1 MAKVDVVCRYCQKTE
16 NVKRHGKGSSSHH
29 RYHCYACH
37 KTFQLNYTY
46 QACNPGVKA
55 QIVDMV
61 INNGGI
67 RDTLEL

>member
-46 QACNPGVKA
+46 Q
-55 QIVDMV
+55 
-61 INNGGI
+61 
-67 RDTLEL
+67 